1 MKRGFPTEKE
11 LITLGR
17 GFYTRDVLEVAPD
30 LIGKFL
36 IISYG
41 HSPERRFII
50 TEVEAYRGT
59 DDKACHASK
68 GRTARTEVMF
78 HAGGK
83 IYVYFVYGM
92 YWMLNIVTGENNDP
106 QAVLIRGVEGISG
119 PGRVTRELKIDGS
132 FYPNDDGV
140 PTLGLSTNKWN
151 AVYATNNVIQTSDSR
166 MKKEITDINY
176 GLSTILQL
184 HPVSFKWIDFPEQGV
199 RLGLLAQE
207 VQSIVNEIVDIGDD
221 PEHILGL
228 RYSELI
234 PILIKGMQEQQS
246 LIERQKERNVELEKK
261 LEDLALRLDRLESK

>member
-132 FYPNDDGV
+132 FYGTDLTSSERIRIAGNG
-140 PTLGLSTNKWN
+140 ST
-151 AVYATNNVIQTSDSR
+151 ADYSASPRIGIGYAG
-166 MKKEITDINY
+166 E
-176 GLSTILQL
+176 
-184 HPVSFKWIDFPEQGV
+184 PWI
-199 RLGLLAQE
+199 
-207 VQSIVNEIVDIGDD
+207 
-221 PEHILGL
+221 
-228 RYSELI
+228 
-234 PILIKGMQEQQS
+234 
-246 LIERQKERNVELEKK
+246 
-261 LEDLALRLDRLESK
+261 SKPWRFMIR